1 MQSRTRQTI
10 TLYSNPIFDIQQ
22 HRHVEAI
29 TDAIMDHAIL
39 AE

>member
-10 TLYSNPIFDIQQ
+10 TLYSNPIFDIRQ